1 MRSRMG
7 ATVLAGAVLGVLM
20 SAVPAA
26 AQGAT
31 VIIERGGSSCFI
43 APGDLPGLTAEFQLA
58 SSTVTI
64 TPNGML
70 VVTCTGILPQG
81 YSVPR
86 TLTLDTLCTGDTAT
100 TTGRLIATVSGRVSV
115 MCRFPA

>member
-7 ATVLAGAVLGVLM
+7 AMVLAGAVLDVLV
-20 SAVPAA
+20 SVVPAA

-31 VIIERGGSSCFI
+31 VVIERGGSSCSI
-43 APGDLPGLTAEFQLA
+43 APGDLPGLTAEFQLT
-58 SSTVTI
+58 SSTVAI
-64 TPNGML
+64 TPDGML
-70 VVTCTGILPQG
+70 VVTCTGNLPEG

-100 TTGRLIATVSGRVSV
+100 TAGLLIATVSGRV
-115 MCRFPA
+115 